1 MKFYKREIYLNK
13 IRGFYNDTDI
23 IKVITGVRRCGK
35 SCLMA
40 TIAEELQLK
49 GVSDSQIVYLDLD
62 RRPYRSVKTPESLE
76 KLIDNNTHNSGIT
89 YIFIDEIQNVKG
101 FEEVINSFREEGRYS
116 IFITGSNS
124 YLLSGELITKL
135 TGRYLEFEMFPLTFD
150 EYIDM
155 KAFLGKSISQDITE
169 EFDTYLREGG
179 FPKAIQYDSTE
190 DRRTYI
196 KGIVTEIFEKDI
208 KRRVKIRHLSIF
220 QKVQTYLINNF
231 GATTSISNI
240 LEALKKGGTII
251 KRETLYR
258 YIEILKDAKILY
270 ECNRFDLK
278 SRASI
283 NGEQKYYLSDLGFY
297 FATNTDTR
305 INYGPVLENTIFSYA
320 RAHGYSTS
328 IGRIGK
334 LECDFILRR
343 NDSEYSYVQSCMTM
357 ATSLETENRE
367 YAPLIKIRDNYPKYI
382 LTRNDP
388 IQKRDGIIHKTLPEF
403 MSRGELF

>member
-1 MKFYKREIYLNK
+1 MNYFKRETYLKK
-13 IRGFYNDTDI
+13 IRGFYNDTDM

-35 SCLMA
+35 SCLMSI
-40 TIAEELQLK
+40 IADELRAK
-49 GVSDSQIVYLDLD
+49 GIADSHIVYLDLD
-62 RRPYRSVKTPESLE
+62 RRPYRSIKTPDRLEQLIDKNTPESGTIYL
-76 KLIDNNTHNSGIT
+76 
-89 YIFIDEIQNVKG
+89 FIDEIQNVIG
-101 FEEVINSFREEGRYS
+101 FEEVINAFREEGRHS
-116 IFITGSNS
+116 FFITGSNS
-124 YLLSGELITKL
+124 YLLSGELVTKL

-150 EYIDM
+150 EYIGM
-155 KAFLGKSISQDITE
+155 KTFLGKPIAIDIVE
-169 EFDTYLREGG
+169 EFDRYLREGG
-179 FPKAIQYDSTE
+179 FPKALQYDSAE
-190 DRRTYI
+190 DRHTYI
-196 KGIVTEIFEKDI
+196 KGIVAEIFEKDI
-208 KRRVKIRHLSIF
+208 KRRVKIRHLSVF

-240 LEALKKGGTII
+240 LDSLKKDGIII

-278 SRASI
+278 SRSSI

-305 INYGPVLENTIFSYA
+305 INYGPVLENVIFTYA

-343 NDSEYSYVQSCMTM
+343 GDSEYSYVQACMTM
-357 ATSLETENRE
+357 AASRETEDRE
-367 YAPLIKIRDNYPKYI
+367 YAPLSKIRDNYPKYI

-388 IQKRDGIIHKTLPEF
+388 IQKRDGIIHKNLPQFMAGGTLF
-403 MSRGELF
+403 